1 MWNVIERARMSVA
14 NVERIKQKVEKLVAN
29 YEQRLIHIKRLEKE
43 NESLKIQIR
52 NMQESLESNELKSDE
67 NAALKERV
75 NRLIVEVD
83 NCIQLI
89 SK

>member
-1 MWNVIERARMSVA
+1 MSVA